1 MNILDFANPL
11 NLWWGLLALPIIALY
26 ILKVRLRR
34 IPTSTLLFWNQL
46 YDEKKPRSWLQRLR
60 HWLSL
65 LLQLAFLGLV
75 VAALIDPLWS
85 WQKETRRS
93 IVLVLD
99 NSASMQAIESSGQ
112 SRLELAKQSALL
124 TVQSLRDGDQMAIV
138 SAGGAPQV
146 VWGMT
151 NHQRWLSD
159 AIESIPAY
167 DAPSKIEESLD
178 LANRLLSGIEGEGET
193 VVFTDGCSGDL
204 ESYLEGDKIAI
215 YGVGEAQDNVGITRF
230 QVRRSVVDAIG
241 YQVLVDVTNFSE
253 SEVECR
259 LELDLDSELVD
270 VLPLKLAPDETLTRI
285 VNHTSAVG
293 GTMTAKLDHRDA
305 MAVDNIAA
313 ATLPTRKPIPIRLY
327 TVGNLFVG
335 SALTAI
341 PLVDLDIQ
349 SEFAASAIANQI
361 HVFDQKIPQALP
373 PGRVFVIDPQ
383 NDTNL
388 WKINGDID
396 QPIVANVD
404 EESPLTQQVKLTN
417 VLFPGAKELEFS
429 EEIAE
434 IDVLVSDPYDSP
446 LLARI
451 RRPDGDVIVLT
462 CSLEKGDLP
471 LRIAFPVL
479 MKNTIEWFEGHSSVL
494 RPAAAA
500 GDLVTVDVEREL
512 LPLARSAANAPE
524 QNGTTGQTIED
535 ETEDQ
540 VVAIEGSKE
549 EDLQN
554 ASESDVAE
562 SEGTNEPEA
571 NSEDEVVVVVAA
583 NESPTSLSFGL
594 QGPDGSFRPVATGT
608 GQATIGPLLR
618 TGLWKLQPIH
628 DGLVNGAPQAQPPSA
643 GRKQLQSE
651 RDQRELES
659 GVDENA
665 DPPSNDQVLAIA
677 CNLVSAEESNL
688 RPSVELPPAEY
699 SKNSWLGGRSIW
711 FYLTL
716 VAAGLI
722 AGEWW
727 LYQRRIVG

>member
-1 MNILDFANPL
+1 MNILDFANPV

-99 NSASMQAIESSGQ
+99 NSASMQAIESSGR

-138 SAGGAPQV
+138 SAGGVPQV

-151 NHQRWLSD
+151 NHQRWLTD
-159 AIESIPAY
+159 AIKSIPAY
-167 DAPSKIEESLD
+167 DAPSKIEESVE
-178 LANRLLSGIEGEGET
+178 LASRLLSGIEGEGET
-193 VVFTDGCSGDL
+193 VIFTDGCSGDL
-204 ESYLEGDKIAI
+204 EPLLADEKVAI
-215 YGVGEAQDNVGITRF
+215 YGVGESQDNVGITRF
-230 QVRRSVVDAIG
+230 QVRRSVVDAVG
-241 YQVLVDVTNFSE
+241 YQVLVDVTNFSDD
-253 SEVECR
+253 EVECR
-259 LELDLDSELVD
+259 LELDLDTELVD

-285 VNHTSAVG
+285 VNHTSAAG

-313 ATLPTRKPIPIRLY
+313 AILPTRKPIPIRLY
-327 TVGNLFVG
+327 TEGNLFVG
-335 SALTAI
+335 SALNAI

-349 SEFAASAIANQI
+349 EEFAASAVTDQI
-361 HVFDQKIPQALP
+361 HVFDQKIPQVLP

-383 NDTNL
+383 NDTEL
-388 WKINGDID
+388 WKIKGDID
-396 QPIVANVD
+396 QPIVANVNA
-404 EESPLTQQVKLTN
+404 ESPLTQQVKLTN
-417 VLFPGAKELEFS
+417 VLFPGAKELEFNS
-429 EEIAE
+429 EV
-434 IDVLVSDPYDSP
+434 DSLVSDPYDSP
-446 LLARI
+446 MMARI
-451 RRPDGDVIVLT
+451 RRPEGDVVVLT

-479 MKNTIEWFEGHSSVL
+479 MKNTVEWFEGHSSVL

-500 GDLVTVDVEREL
+500 GDLVSVDVEREL
-512 LPLARSAANAPE
+512 LPLAKAFAQRNQVSGESIDEEAADTAE
-524 QNGTTGQTIED
+524 EED
-535 ETEDQ
+535 ET
-540 VVAIEGSKE
+540 
-549 EDLQN
+549 DLPI
-554 ASESDVAE
+554 AE
-562 SEGTNEPEA
+562 STASDSGEADTDDLEGGLD
-571 NSEDEVVVVVAA
+571 SDVVVVEASSS
-583 NESPTSLSFGL
+583 EQQSLNFGL
-594 QGPDGSFRPVATGT
+594 KGPDGSFSPVATGT
-608 GQATIGPLLR
+608 GQATVGPLLR
-618 TGLWKLQPIH
+618 TGLWKLQP
-628 DGLVNGAPQAQPPSA
+628 VNENLANASESNIDEPDDPSP
-643 GRKQLQSE
+643 
-651 RDQRELES
+651 D
-659 GVDENA
+659 DP
-665 DPPSNDQVLAIA
+665 DPPSDDEVLSIA

-688 RPSVELPPAEY
+688 RPALELPPAQF
-699 SKNSWLGGRSIW
+699 SGNSWLGGRSIW

-716 VAAGLI
+716 LAAGLV